1 MNVHEF
7 ARQRGISERRV
18 RALIANGSV
27 HATKHAR
34 AWKIDSGSAPT
45 LAPSRRPLSA
55 ESRKALSAA
64 IQTQSIASLEGQLRA
79 RTAKRVRA
87 LREADNPAAL
97 LADWWGNVAPAIV
110 DAASSMAARAVD
122 GDHDSVREQLRRHPT
137 RYLRLREDLAETVL
151 TERTIQGFSIHALAA
166 KADVTPQQL
175 RRIEQASPDTVRSM
189 RRVLRALNLEPTALP
204 TPQGER

>member
-7 ARQRGISERRV
+7 ARQRGISKRRV

-34 AWKIDSGSAPT
+34 AWRIDSGSAPT

-97 LADWWGNVAPAIV
+97 LADWRGNVAPAIV
-110 DAASSMAARAVD
+110 DAASSMAARAVA
-122 GDHDSVREQLRRHPT
+122 GDHDSVREQLRCHPT

-151 TERTIQGFSIHALAA
+151 TDRTIQGFSIHALAA

-189 RRVLRALNLEPTALP
+189 RRVLLALNLEPTALP